1 MTTNP
6 QQQRQQ
12 EAENSASKKP
22 EDRIRF
28 VLIPGHP
35 PLDLGMMD
43 PFAEAIEEMAA
54 RDPDRKSVGWDE
66 FDAEV
71 GINVNYVP
79 AIQVN
84 NEIYELTPE
93 KLQWLVAMGA
103 AVLKGVDGGTPAL
116 EKEME
121 KFRRHMRGETVKK

>member
-1 MTTNP
+1 MTNP

-12 EAENSASKKP
+12 EAENSAAKKP

-28 VLIPGHP
+28 VMIPGHP
-35 PLDLGMMD
+35 SLDLVMMD
-43 PFAEAIEEMAA
+43 PFAEGVEDIAA
-54 RDPDRKSVGWDE
+54 RKPGVEGVSWDE
-66 FDAEV
+66 YDSEV
-71 GINVNYVP
+71 GINVNYVA

-84 NEIYELTPE
+84 NELYELTPE

-103 AVLKGVDGGTPAL
+103 AVLKGLTGGTPAL

-121 KFRRHMRGETVKK
+121 KFAKTYME